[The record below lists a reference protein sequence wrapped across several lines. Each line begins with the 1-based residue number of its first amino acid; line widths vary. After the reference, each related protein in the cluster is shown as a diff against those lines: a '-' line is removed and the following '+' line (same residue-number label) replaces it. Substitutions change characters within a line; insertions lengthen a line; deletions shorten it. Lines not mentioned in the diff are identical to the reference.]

1 MKYMI
6 DKNFTVNISTKTL
19 LKILALSLL
28 IFFLFLIKEV
38 LAVLFISL
46 VFAAAFDPWLDRM
59 KSFKIP
65 RPVGILIIY
74 LVVFGGLSLIAYLI
88 LPPLSEQMRTLVT
101 ELPTYYEDL
110 AKLWAAIQGE
120 TPQNAQTVVQSVQ
133 EYFQSL
139 TPQLFTVA
147 GNFVGSITAIV
158 GVLVLTF
165 YLTVEE
171 SAIKTFVRSVVPTRY
186 QPYTIQKVNQ
196 IQTRLG
202 RWIRGQ
208 LILSLII
215 GVFSYIGLLLI
226 GVKFA
231 LVLALIAGVSELIPL
246 IGPIIGAIP
255 AVFFAFTQSPV
266 KALFVVV
273 LYVIIQQLE
282 NNIIVPKV
290 MEKTVGL
297 NPIAVLLVLLIGA
310 KLGGVVGLLLAVP
323 TATILAIFIDD
334 FIEGKREREERLEA

>member
-1 MKYMI
+1 MV

-19 LKILALSLL
+19 LKILGISLL

-46 VFAAAFDPWLDRM
+46 VLAAAFDPWIDRM
-59 KSFKIP
+59 ESFKIP
-65 RPVGILIIY
+65 RPLGILIIY
-74 LVVFGGLSLIAYLI
+74 LVVIGSLTLLAYLV
-88 LPPLSEQMRTLVT
+88 LPPLSEQIQLLVS
-101 ELPTYYEDL
+101 EFPSYYEDL
-110 AKLWAAIQGE
+110 ARLWSVIQGG
-120 TPQNAQTVVQSVQ
+120 TPQDAQSIVQSVQ
-133 EYFQSL
+133 EYFQRL

-147 GNFVGSITAIV
+147 GNFVGALTAII

-171 SAIKTFVRSVVPTRY
+171 SAMKKFVRSVIPTQY

-196 IQTRLG
+196 IQLRLG

-215 GVFSYIGLLLI
+215 AVFSYIGLLLI
-226 GVKFA
+226 GIKFA
-231 LVLALIAGVSELIPL
+231 LVLALIAGVAELVPF

-255 AVFFAFTQSPV
+255 AVFFAFSQSPV
-266 KALFVVV
+266 KALFVVA
-273 LYVIIQQLE
+273 LYVVIQQLE

-310 KLGGVVGLLLAVP
+310 KLAGVVGLLLAVP
-323 TATILAIFIDD
+323 TATILAIFVDD